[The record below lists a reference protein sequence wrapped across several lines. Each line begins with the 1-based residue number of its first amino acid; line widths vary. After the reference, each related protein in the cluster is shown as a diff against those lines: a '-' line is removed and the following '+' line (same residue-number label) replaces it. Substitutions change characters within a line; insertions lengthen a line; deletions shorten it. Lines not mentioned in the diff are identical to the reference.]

1 MEKRAIGALL
11 TDTHMSE
18 DNLHVQVS
26 IFDQTI
32 EFCVDN
38 QLKYIFHGGDI
49 LHSRKSQ
56 SQIILTTFE
65 KILDKIHAA
74 GLQMI
79 SIVGNHDKTD
89 YDSEESFL
97 SSFKHHPGL
106 RLIEQYD
113 IDAFEGCAIAF
124 LSFFSDTIYNEK
136 LQLLKDKIKQEQTY
150 TQFPVMLLT
159 HIGVNGARM
168 NNGTAIE
175 SNVKVKQF
183 DIFQTVKIGHYH
195 NGQSFGNIEYIG
207 ASIQH
212 NFGEG
217 LNKGIQIL
225 FNDFTTELIPL
236 EFPQYLKYEVD
247 VTQLTQK
254 DLDDLRQEK
263 ENSDNFI
270 RVVLV
275 GQEKDVKSYNIQS
288 LKQVGVDIQMKVPD
302 IEITE
307 LQKRIEP
314 FTAQSLK
321 QQFELF
327 CQQNELDYEQG
338 MVYFNSII
346 EQNV

>member
-1 MEKRAIGALL
+1 MKRPIGALI

-18 DNLHVQVS
+18 SNLQIQES
-26 IFDQTI
+26 IFTQTI

-38 QLKYIFHGGDI
+38 QLRYIFHGGDI
-49 LHSRKSQ
+49 FHSRKSQ
-56 SQIILTTFE
+56 PQIVLTTFE
-65 KILDKIHAA
+65 KILDNIHAA

-89 YDSEESFL
+89 YDSKESFL
-97 SSFKHHPGL
+97 SSFKHHPAL
-106 RLIEQYD
+106 RLIEEYD
-113 IDAFEGCAIAF
+113 IDGFEGCAIAF
-124 LSFFSDTIYNEK
+124 LSFFSDSIYNEK
-136 LQLLKDKIKQEQTY
+136 LQLLKDKIKQEQTH

-159 HIGVNGARM
+159 HIGVSGARM

-175 SNVKVKQF
+175 SDIKVKQF
-183 DIFQTVKIGHYH
+183 DIFDSVKIGHYH
-195 NGQSFGNIEYIG
+195 DGQSFGNIHYVG
-207 ASIQH
+207 ASLQH

-217 LNKGIQIL
+217 LNKGVQIL

-275 GQEKDVKSYNIQS
+275 GQEKDVKSYNIQA
-288 LKQVGVDIQMKVPD
+288 LKQVGVDVQMKVPD
-302 IEITE
+302 IEIVE
-307 LQKRIEP
+307 LQSRIEP
-314 FTAQSLK
+314 FTAQALK
-321 QQFELF
+321 EQFELF
-327 CQQNELDYEQG
+327 CQENELDCEQG
-338 MVYFNSII
+338 MIYFNTII